1 MQNTILD
8 TPEATTILDEEVL
21 PYDDSNADE
30 NNLTHIVNPTE
41 NRHIWRWGMTAQ
53 DIVDVARTNGWPVK
67 TLCGTSFTHVRN
79 PEKYPV
85 CQPCVDKAGEIMREM
100 GE

>member
-1 MQNTILD
+1 MRNQLLD

-21 PYDDSNADE
+21 PYDDSGANE
-30 NNLTHIVNPTE
+30 NNKTHIVNPTE

-67 TLCGTSFTHVRN
+67 TLCGDQFTPVKN
-79 PEKYPV
+79 PEKYPM
-85 CQPCVDKAGEIMREM
+85 CQPCIDKAGEIMQES